1 MKLKDY
7 RKRIEKVME
16 LKTPRKVSTKKKDKD
31 GEIKMEYT
39 PWVYVDS
46 RTEQGAHEFV
56 YRVPVGY
63 SYLDLERQIDAL
75 YATCGAPVEIK
86 DYAGAVMVRI
96 LPEDFPGVI
105 AYKETFLE
113 LAKAKKEIVIGF
125 DRQGAPLLHS
135 LRVPHLLI
143 AGKSGYG
150 KTDLV
155 RWILFQLIH
164 KYTPEEVELWIVD
177 LKGFSFMPF
186 KHIPHV
192 TRIVRDLPGA
202 KKLLEDAMKTMEER
216 SAAVWNSGDR
226 SKAERFKTLFV
237 LIDEAYMIS
246 PKTITDK
253 ERRKLAAACDE
264 AAAKIS
270 GTGRE
275 AGVGL
280 LYCTQRPD
288 ADVINPLVKAN
299 MDCKICFKTETES
312 NSVIVLDRPGAEKL
326 PHGKPG
332 RVLYSRDGLI
342 EVQVPYIGN
351 DEAWDELLKPYQR
364 EEQPH
369 ETHGRDIDPSEGNPP
384 FLDGPSGEVLFPQWE
399 PVQASERGSKEVG
412 NGEMDRRPPEG
423 NGENEVVETVIRWT
437 FPPRDC

>member
-1 MKLKDY
+1 MLS
-7 RKRIEKVME
+7 KV
-16 LKTPRKVSTKKKDKD
+16 PRKIKDD
-31 GEIKMEYT
+31 FT
-39 PWVYVDS
+39 PWQYVAS
-46 RTEQGAHEFV
+46 RKEAGAFEFV

-63 SYLDLERQIDAL
+63 SSNDLERQVDAF
-75 YATCGAPVEIK
+75 YASCGAHIEIK
-86 DYAGAVMVRI
+86 DYAGAVLLRI
-96 LPEDFPGVI
+96 LPEDFPTTI
-105 AYKETFLE
+105 EYKQEFQQLCTG
-113 LAKAKKEIVIGF
+113 KKEILLGF
-125 DRQGAPLLHS
+125 DRQGAPMIHS

-164 KYTPEEVELWIVD
+164 KMTPEEVDIWIVD

-186 KHIPHV
+186 KNIPQV
-192 TRIVRDLPGA
+192 SRIVRDLPGA
-202 KKLLEDAMKTMEER
+202 KKLLEDAVKVMEER
-216 SAAVWNSGDR
+216 SNLVWNSGDR
-226 SKAERFKTLFV
+226 NQAATFKTLFV

-246 PKTITDK
+246 PGVTKDK
-253 ERRKLAAACDE
+253 ERKKLAAACDE

-280 LYCTQRPD
+280 IYCTQRPD

-312 NSVIVLDRPGAEKL
+312 NSVIVLDTPGAERL

-332 RVLYSRDGLI
+332 RVLYSKDGLI
-342 EVQVPYIGN
+342 EVQTPYIGN
-351 DEAWDELLKPYQR
+351 DEAWEELLTLYQR
-364 EEQPH
+364 EEQDNDDDK
-369 ETHGRDIDPSEGNPP
+369 GLDIDISAGDTDI
-384 FLDGPSGEVLFPQWE
+384 LDGPSGEIFFKKWE
-399 PVQASERGSKEVG
+399 PVETGKRSFEESGKGQ
-412 NGEMDRRPPEG
+412 MDRGAAEG
-423 NGENEVVETVIRWT
+423 NRQDKNLEANICWT